1 MPTNAAALARARKA
15 SVAGRRSL
23 AVGSR
28 ESEAI
33 RSSLAVVEEPSP
45 DPVQP
50 TRDSVAAQPAAAA
63 EDGTSLIKKLEVPQE
78 GGSRAPTT
86 TRNTAAIARA
96 RRSTMAGRQR
106 MSTVA
111 DHRRS
116 VQIAQLPPIE
126 LPEIVA
132 APLEMVRRMSSAV
145 VEATTNAID
154 NIAAKSERVAS
165 FCELVSPREPEPVLT
180 GALLVYKGWG
190 SWGAL
195 TAPPLSP

>member
-1 MPTNAAALARARKA
+1 MN
-15 SVAGRRSL
+15 
-23 AVGSR
+23 SR

-63 EDGTSLIKKLEVPQE
+63 EDGTSLIKKLEVPQD

-96 RRSTMAGRQR
+96 RRSTMAGRGR

-111 DHRRS
+111 DSRRS

-126 LPEIVA
+126 LPEVVA

>member
-1 MPTNAAALARARKA
+1 
-15 SVAGRRSL
+15 
-23 AVGSR
+23 
-28 ESEAI
+28 
-33 RSSLAVVEEPSP
+33 
-45 DPVQP
+45 
-50 TRDSVAAQPAAAA
+50 
-63 EDGTSLIKKLEVPQE
+63 
-78 GGSRAPTT
+78 
-86 TRNTAAIARA
+86 
-96 RRSTMAGRQR
+96 

-111 DHRRS
+111 DSRRS

-126 LPEIVA
+126 LPEVVA

-154 NIAAKSERVAS
+154 NIATKSERVAS

>member
-23 AVGSR
+23 AAAPR

-45 DPVQP
+45 DPQP

-111 DHRRS
+111 DSRRS
-116 VQIAQLPPIE
+116 VQIAQ
-126 LPEIVA
+126 
-132 APLEMVRRMSSAV
+132 
-145 VEATTNAID
+145 
-154 NIAAKSERVAS
+154 KC
-165 FCELVSPREPEPVLT
+165 F
-180 GALLVYKGWG
+180 
-190 SWGAL
+190 
-195 TAPPLSP
+195 

>member
-1 MPTNAAALARARKA
+1 MN
-15 SVAGRRSL
+15 
-23 AVGSR
+23 SR

-45 DPVQP
+45 DPVAVQP

-111 DHRRS
+111 DSRRS

-126 LPEIVA
+126 LPEVVA
-132 APLEMVRRMSSAV
+132 APLEMVRRMSSAI

>member
-23 AVGSR
+23 AAAPR

-63 EDGTSLIKKLEVPQE
+63 EDGTSLIKKLEVPQD

>member
-23 AVGSR
+23 AAAPR

-45 DPVQP
+45 DPQP

-111 DHRRS
+111 DSRRS

-126 LPEIVA
+126 LPEVVA
-132 APLEMVRRMSSAV
+132 APLEMVRRMSSAI

>member
-23 AVGSR
+23 AAAPR

-132 APLEMVRRMSSAV
+132 APLEMVRRMSSGT
-145 VEATTNAID
+145 E
-154 NIAAKSERVAS
+154 ERG
-165 FCELVSPREPEPVLT
+165 R
-180 GALLVYKGWG
+180 GARQQ
-190 SWGAL
+190 
-195 TAPPLSP
+195 